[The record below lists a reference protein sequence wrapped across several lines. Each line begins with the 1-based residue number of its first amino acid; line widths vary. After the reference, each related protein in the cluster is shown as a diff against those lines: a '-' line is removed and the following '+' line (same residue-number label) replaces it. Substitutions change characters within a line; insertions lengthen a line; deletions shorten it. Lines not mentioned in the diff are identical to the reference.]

1 MEHDYE
7 QTILAIGVLLIGLAG
22 CHGIEHP
29 TEPAPVPA
37 RSQTPVK
44 MSVVM
49 SPAELPA
56 GGGSALLIVEALG
69 ADGSGVE
76 TPVTLSASGGE
87 LGASQLQ
94 TDRTGHATGSWA
106 GTQTAT
112 LTATAGAVSA
122 VSSLRVIEPTKL
134 PPPSVPPPPTPQ
146 PEPTPLPT
154 PVPALSVT
162 VTASPASI
170 PVGGSTTLSATVNN
184 LLPGEVVT
192 AYQWDYDGDKTVDET
207 SVSSSRSHAYATD
220 GIIAPTVRVL
230 TSTNRSSS
238 GTGQVVVFKPLR

>member
-1 MEHDYE
+1 
-7 QTILAIGVLLIGLAG
+7 
-22 CHGIEHP
+22 
-29 TEPAPVPA
+29 
-37 RSQTPVK
+37 
-44 MSVVM
+44 
-49 SPAELPA
+49 
-56 GGGSALLIVEALG
+56 LLIVEALG

-76 TPVTLSASGGE
+76 TAVTLSASGGE
-87 LGASQLQ
+87 LGTSQLQ

-146 PEPTPLPT
+146 PQPTPLPT
-154 PVPALSVT
+154 PVPALSVI

-170 PVGGSTTLSATVNN
+170 PVGGSTTLSAAVNN

-207 SVSSSRSHAYATD
+207 SVSSSRTHAYAAD
-220 GIIAPTVRVL
+220 GISRADRARADIDESIEQRHGAGCRVQAA
-230 TSTNRSSS
+230 SIGSSI
-238 GTGQVVVFKPLR
+238 